1 MAFLFQS
8 AAAGVDNMDAA
19 HQIRTPEEAGMCF
32 PSPLHDPGLG
42 AAAVVVRALL
52 CFALPCCY
60 SLGKRNCSFLL
71 FPITRTTHCQ
81 HLQPLTSLALP
92 TSM

>member
-32 PSPLHDPGLG
+32 PSPLYDPGLG

-52 CFALPCCY
+52 CCY

-81 HLQPLTSLALP
+81 HLQLLTSLALL
-92 TSM
+92 TSI